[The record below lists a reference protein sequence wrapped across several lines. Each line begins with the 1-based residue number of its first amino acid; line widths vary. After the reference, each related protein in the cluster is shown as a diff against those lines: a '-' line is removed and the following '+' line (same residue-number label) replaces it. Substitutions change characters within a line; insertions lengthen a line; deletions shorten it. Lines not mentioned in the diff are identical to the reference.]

1 MKPDPFGLEFTAAR
15 SMINISSRIP
25 QSRGPGTK
33 SVGLTFMAEADRTL
47 GMYLHL
53 ARASHM
59 RRQPMVRDKLLV
71 LAGVQAEQMGLDEI
85 SALCRHK
92 ILAHNARHL
101 VRDWPTLT
109 AALADE
115 KFQSYLKQLKRRYSA
130 EKTEHILHSLGIE
143 LGREREAYF
152 DDLEYAA
159 ALLDTQPGSIA
170 AILSRD
176 PGSPVLDEQQADGH
190 AHGDPAIPRS
200 SWLLDWGPLLLL
212 GLAVILTILSQI
224 AWR

>member
-1 MKPDPFGLEFTAAR
+1 MPSHGKNG
-15 SMINISSRIP
+15 
-25 QSRGPGTK
+25 
-33 SVGLTFMAEADRTL
+33 MADADRTL

-71 LAGVQAEQMGLDEI
+71 LAGVQAEQMGLEEI

-101 VRDWPTLT
+101 VRGWPTLT

-152 DDLEYAA
+152 NDLEYAA
-159 ALLDTQPGSIA
+159 ALLDTRPGSIA
-170 AILSRD
+170 AILARD
-176 PGSPVLDEQQADGH
+176 PCSLSVEDPPAGDTLRLDAREQLTAARSQNRVLNWFLEWG
-190 AHGDPAIPRS
+190 P
-200 SWLLDWGPLLLL
+200 WLLVALAAMLVVVAQLLE
-212 GLAVILTILSQI
+212 
-224 AWR
+224 R

>member
-1 MKPDPFGLEFTAAR
+1 
-15 SMINISSRIP
+15 
-25 QSRGPGTK
+25 
-33 SVGLTFMAEADRTL
+33 
-47 GMYLHL
+47 MYLHL

-101 VRDWPTLT
+101 VRGWPTLT

-115 KFQSYLKQLKRRYSA
+115 KFQSYLKQLKRRYST

-143 LGREREAYF
+143 LGCEREAYF

-159 ALLDTQPGSIA
+159 ALLDTRPSAIA
-170 AILSRD
+170 AILARD
-176 PGSPVLDEQQADGH
+176 PSSLSVEDRA
-190 AHGDPAIPRS
+190 PAIIDYPRIGS
-200 SWLLDWGPLLLL
+200 RERAASPWFLRRASCWLLAWGPWLLVA
-212 GLAVILTILSQI
+212 LAATLVVLAQIL
-224 AWR
+224 RR